1 MIRSTMNIH
10 LTRVNTVDV
19 HTNVLDSSGV
29 CTVTIEDVT
38 LFFANKDEAVQV
50 MASVVEWLRLTD
62 RNQSWYETIELEDKG
77 EDDE

>member
-1 MIRSTMNIH
+1 MIRSSMNLH

-19 HTNVLDSSGV
+19 STNVLDSSGV

-62 RNQSWYETIELEDKG
+62 KNSSWYETIELEDKG